1 MTKDKKCIDRVND
14 EYQSRLKEIKKAYND
29 ENLDFVEWLNEF
41 GLGWN
46 YVLPNTF
53 DNQERGY
60 YRWQLSWGGPSDEFR
75 IYTNNEKNIEF
86 VEYWFLDWFDGASI
100 KVNDQEVLNMI
111 DWQLDCD
118 LTPIEHESEVA

>member
-41 GLGWN
+41 GLGWD

-53 DNQERGY
+53 DDQERGY

-118 LTPIEHESEVA
+118 LTPIEHESEAA